1 MSSPPETVTPALLK
15 SWGLPDPGESKK
27 SRGDVVVV
35 GGSRSAPGA
44 AILAGEAALRVGAG
58 RVALVVPRS
67 IDAQVGIALPEAGVL
82 ALPERADEPFTGEL
96 RERIATADAV
106 LVGPGFDDPDETRAT
121 LIAVAGAAPAR
132 LVLDAYA
139 LGVLPDVERGIL
151 PGELVLS
158 PNREEL
164 EILLGRD
171 RRDPGDPGDPVDPV
185 DDIREAARAHRAVVG
200 CYGTVAHPDGRAW
213 LADQGGAGLGT
224 SGSGDV
230 LAGAIAG
237 FLARGTA
244 PERAVVW
251 GAWTH
256 GRAGTRLTERVGIG
270 FLARDLAAE
279 LTPTVRDTLTS

>member
-35 GGSRSAPGA
+35 GGSRSSPGA

-96 RERIATADAV
+96 RERIAAADAV
-106 LVGPGFDDPDETRAT
+106 LVGPGFDDPDETRGT
-121 LIAVAGAAPAR
+121 LLAVAAAEPAR
-132 LVLDAYA
+132 MVLDAYA

-171 RRDPGDPGDPVDPV
+171 LGDPVD
-185 DDIREAARAHRAVVG
+185 DLREAARAHRAVVG

>member
-1 MSSPPETVTPALLK
+1 MSNPPEPVTPAVLK
-15 SWGLPDPGESKK
+15 SWGLPDPGDSKK
-27 SRGDVVVV
+27 ARGDVVVV

-58 RVALVVPRS
+58 RVALAVPRS
-67 IDAQVGIALPEAGVL
+67 IDAQVGIALPEAGVMS
-82 ALPERADEPFTGEL
+82 LPAHADEPFDDEL

-106 LVGPGFDDPDETRAT
+106 LVGPGFDDPDQTRAT
-121 LIAVAGAAPAR
+121 LLSVADSAPAR

-139 LGVLPDVERGIL
+139 LGVLPQIERTLL
-151 PGELVLS
+151 PDELILS

-171 RRDPGDPGDPVDPV
+171 AGDL
-185 DDIREAARAHRAVVG
+185 DDDVREAARAQRAVVG

-213 LADQGGAGLGT
+213 LADEGGAGLGT

-237 FLARGTA
+237 LVARGM
-244 PERAVVW
+244 PSERAVVW
-251 GAWTH
+251 GAWAH
-256 GRAGTRLTERVGIG
+256 GRAGTRLTERIGLG

-279 LTPTVRDTLTS
+279 LTPTVRDTLRD